1 MHRILKPG
9 GRLAFSDFVA
19 RKPMSKEM
27 KEDPELLA
35 GCVSGAIE
43 REVLEGYLTACGF
56 AGGFTPAKGGRGEA
70 N

>member
-1 MHRILKPG
+1 
-9 GRLAFSDFVA
+9 
-19 RKPMSKEM
+19 MSKEM

-43 REVLEGYLTACGF
+43 RGVLEGYLTACGF